1 MALADWF
8 YRKSWVCLQGCWWD
22 ESALLTLPGMTPDT
36 ATELQGQGLR
46 TLSDLA
52 NLAARDPQRAHDM
65 LQGVL
70 GSPQRAQEAMQ
81 ASSVFVHT
89 TVYMH
94 VCVRLCMSLV
104 ISHIR
109 YLSHKV

>member
-8 YRKSWVCLQGCWWD
+8 YRKWACLQGCWWD
-22 ESALLTLPGMTPDT
+22 ESALLTLPGMTPDA
-36 ATELQGQGLR
+36 ATQLQGQGLH
-46 TLSDLA
+46 TLAELA

-70 GSPQRAQEAMQ
+70 GSPQSAQEAMQ

-89 TVYMH
+89 AVYMH
-94 VCVRLCMSLV
+94 ARVRLCMSIV
-104 ISHIR
+104 ITRLR